1 VPDDGADGAT
11 GSTGSAAGRPR
22 VFVSRIIPDEGL
34 EAISAVCDMDLWDGP
49 LPPPRDELL
58 RRVAGR
64 DGVLTLLT
72 DKVDDE
78 FLDAAGPQLRVVSN
92 YAVGFDNVDVAACAR
107 RGIPVGNTPGV
118 LTDTT
123 ADLAWALLMAAAR
136 RLPEGDRYVRGGEWK
151 TWGPLLLLGPDVHG
165 ATIGIVG
172 FGRIG
177 QAVARR
183 AQGFGMEI
191 LYHDVQQLPPEV
203 TQPLGATYLPLEQ
216 LLARSDFV
224 SLHVNLS
231 DITRHLINAQ
241 TLSWMKPTAVLV
253 NTSRGPVVDQRALAK
268 ALRDGVI
275 WAAALDVTDPE
286 PIPMDDALVGLDNC
300 LIVPHIAS
308 ASRATR
314 GKMASMAAAN
324 LLAGVRGEPLPT
336 QVPPPAEVV

>member
-1 VPDDGADGAT
+1 VPEAGDTGAADA
-11 GSTGSAAGRPR
+11 RPR
-22 VFVSRIIPDEGL
+22 AFVSRIIPDEGL
-34 EAISAVCDMDLWDGP
+34 DAVRAVCDMDLWEDP

-58 RRVAGR
+58 RRVAGC

-72 DKVDDE
+72 DRVDDE

-183 AQGFGMEI
+183 AQGFGMEV
-191 LYHDVQQLPPEV
+191 LYHDVQEVPPDL

-216 LLARSDFV
+216 LLAQSDFV

-231 DITRHLINAQ
+231 DVTRHLINAQ

-253 NTSRGPVVDQRALAK
+253 NTSRGPVVDQRALAD

-286 PIPMDDALVGLDNC
+286 PIPMDDPLVGLDNC

-314 GKMASMAAAN
+314 SKMAAMAAAN

-336 QVPPPAEVV
+336 EVPPPA

>member
-1 VPDDGADGAT
+1 V
-11 GSTGSAAGRPR
+11 AGPK
-22 VFVSRIIPDEGL
+22 VFVSRIIPDDGL
-34 EAISAVCDMDLWDGP
+34 RPIRESCNATIWEHE
-49 LPPPRDELL
+49 LPPPRADLL
-58 RRVAGR
+58 RAIEGC

-107 RGIPVGNTPGV
+107 RGVHVGNTPGV
-118 LTDTT
+118 LTETT

-136 RLPEGDRYVRGGEWK
+136 RLPEGDRFVREGNWK

-191 LYHDVQQLPPEV
+191 LYHDLEPLPSSVSE
-203 TQPLGATYLPLEQ
+203 PLGATYLRLEE
-216 LLARSDFV
+216 LLPRADFV
-224 SLHVNLS
+224 TLHVNLS
-231 DITRHLINAQ
+231 PVTRHLINEK
-241 TLSWMKPTAVLV
+241 TLALMKPTAILV
-253 NTSRGPVVDQRALAK
+253 NTSRGPVVDQVALAA
-268 ALRDGVI
+268 ALREGVI

-286 PIPMDDALVGLDNC
+286 PIPMDDPLVGMDDC

-314 GKMASMAAAN
+314 GKMAEMAAAN
-324 LLAGVRGEPLPT
+324 LIAGVRGEPLPT
-336 QVPPPAEVV
+336 EVPPPA

>member
-1 VPDDGADGAT
+1 VAD
-11 GSTGSAAGRPR
+11 RPR
-22 VFVSRIIPDEGL
+22 VFVAREIPSEGL
-34 EAISAVCDMDLWDGP
+34 DAIRDSCDMDLWEHE

-58 RRVAGR
+58 RRVAGV

-72 DKVDDE
+72 DRVDDE
-78 FLDAAGPQLRVVSN
+78 FLDAAGSRLKVVSN
-92 YAVGFDNVDVAACAR
+92 YAVGFDNIDLAACAR

-123 ADLAWALLMAAAR
+123 ADLAFALLMAAAR
-136 RLPEGDRYVRGGEWK
+136 RLPEGDRFVRAGSWK

-191 LYHDVQQLPPEV
+191 LYHDLQPLPPSV
-203 TQPLGATYLPLEQ
+203 TDPLGATFLPLEE
-216 LLARSDFV
+216 LLPRSDFV
-224 SLHVNLS
+224 TLHVNLS
-231 DITRHLINAQ
+231 PVTRHLINAE
-241 TLSWMKPTAVLV
+241 TLAMMKPTAVLV
-253 NTSRGPVVDQRALAK
+253 NTSRGPVIEGAALAA

-286 PIPMDDALVGLDNC
+286 PIPMDDPLVGMDDC

-314 GKMASMAAAN
+314 GKMAAMAAAN
-324 LLAGVRGEPLPT
+324 LIAGVRGEPLPT
-336 QVPPPAEVV
+336 EVPPPS